1 MKWYTYLICFILIVV
16 GVFCG
21 IELYKEVK
29 AESYV
34 NGSIDIS
41 NKFSQESFNY
51 SSSSVAFYHDD
62 YDTTDTYTFQKDLLV
77 VDSFNGKE
85 KTYQVILNDYILFNT
100 EFNPGSIFSNVAI
113 DFYDTEGNV
122 ICNADMK
129 ISIVFLSNKTQL
141 TLATVGDKNSS
152 FLQQYFTDNGIRLR
166 VVEIL

>member
-1 MKWYTYLICFILIVV
+1 MKWYTYLICFILIIV

-21 IELYKEVK
+21 IELYKEIK

>member
-1 MKWYTYLICFILIVV
+1 MKWYTYLICFILIIV

-21 IELYKEVK
+21 IELYKEIK

-51 SSSSVAFYHDD
+51 SSSSVSFYHDD
-62 YDTTDTYTFQKDLLV
+62 YDTTNSYSFQKDLLV

-85 KTYQVILNDYILFNT
+85 KTYQVILNDYILLDT

>member
-1 MKWYTYLICFILIVV
+1 MKWYTYLICFILIIV

-21 IELYKEVK
+21 IELYKEIK

-77 VDSFNGKE
+77 VDSFNGLE
-85 KTYQVILNDYILFNT
+85 NTYQVVLNDYILFDT
-100 EFNPGSIFSNVAI
+100 EFNAGSIFSTIDI
-113 DFYDTEGNV
+113 DFYDTDGNIV
-122 ICNADMK
+122 CNADMK

>member
-1 MKWYTYLICFILIVV
+1 MKWYTYLICFILIIV

-21 IELYKEVK
+21 IELYKEIK

-77 VDSFNGKE
+77 VDTFNGKE

-152 FLQQYFTDNGIRLR
+152 FLQQYFTDNGIRLS
-166 VVEIL
+166 VIEI

>member
-1 MKWYTYLICFILIVV
+1 MY
-16 GVFCG
+16 
-21 IELYKEVK
+21 
-29 AESYV
+29 ES
-34 NGSIDIS
+34 
-41 NKFSQESFNY
+41 
-51 SSSSVAFYHDD
+51 
-62 YDTTDTYTFQKDLLV
+62 
-77 VDSFNGKE
+77 SFNGKE

>member
-1 MKWYTYLICFILIVV
+1 MKWYTYLICFILIIV

-21 IELYKEVK
+21 IELYKEIK

-85 KTYQVILNDYILFNT
+85 KIYQVILNDYILFNT

>member
-1 MKWYTYLICFILIVV
+1 MKWYTYVICVVLILV
-16 GVFCG
+16 GIFLG
-21 IELYKEVK
+21 IELYKDIK
-29 AESYV
+29 AESYI

-41 NKFSQESFNY
+41 NQFSQESFNY
-51 SSSSVAFYHDD
+51 SSSSVTFYHDD
-62 YDTTDTYTFQKDLLV
+62 YDTTNSYSFQKDLLV

-85 KTYQVILNDYILFNT
+85 KTYQVILNDYILLDT
-100 EFNPGSIFSNVAI
+100 EFNPGSIFSTVAI
-113 DFYDTEGNV
+113 DFYDTDGNV

-141 TLATVGDKNSS
+141 TLATIGDKDAG

>member
-1 MKWYTYLICFILIVV
+1 MKWYTYLICFVLIII

-21 IELYKEVK
+21 IELYKEIK

-51 SSSSVAFYHDD
+51 SSSSVTFYHDD
-62 YDTTDTYTFQKDLLV
+62 YDTTNSYSFQKDLLV

-85 KTYQVILNDYILFNT
+85 KTYQVILNDYILLDT
-100 EFNPGSIFSNVAI
+100 EFNPGSIFSTVAI
-113 DFYDTEGNV
+113 DFYDTDGNV

-141 TLATVGDKNSS
+141 TLATIGDKDAG

>member
-1 MKWYTYLICFILIVV
+1 MKWYTYVICVVLILV
-16 GVFCG
+16 GIFLG
-21 IELYKEVK
+21 IELYKDIK
-29 AESYV
+29 AESYI

-41 NKFSQESFNY
+41 NQFSQESFNY
-51 SSSSVAFYHDD
+51 SSSSVTFYHDD
-62 YDTTDTYTFQKDLLV
+62 YDTTNSYSFQKDLLV

-85 KTYQVILNDYILFNT
+85 KTYQVILNDYILLDT
-100 EFNPGSIFSNVAI
+100 EFNPGSIFSTVAI
-113 DFYDTEGNV
+113 DFYDTDGNV

>member
-1 MKWYTYLICFILIVV
+1 MKWYTYLICFILIIV

-21 IELYKEVK
+21 IELYKEIK

-100 EFNPGSIFSNVAI
+100 EFNPGSIFSNVEI

>member
-1 MKWYTYLICFILIVV
+1 MKWYTYLICFILIIV

-21 IELYKEVK
+21 IELYKEIK

-51 SSSSVAFYHDD
+51 SSSSVSFYHDD

>member
-1 MKWYTYLICFILIVV
+1 MKWYTYLICFILIIVS
-16 GVFCG
+16 VFCG
-21 IELYKEVK
+21 IELYKEIK

-62 YDTTDTYTFQKDLLV
+62 YDATDTYTFQKDLLV

>member
-1 MKWYTYLICFILIVV
+1 MKWYTYLICFVLIII

-21 IELYKEVK
+21 IELYKEIK

-51 SSSSVAFYHDD
+51 SSSSVTFYHDD
-62 YDTTDTYTFQKDLLV
+62 YDTTNSYSFQKDLLV

-100 EFNPGSIFSNVAI
+100 EFNHGSIFSNVAI

>member
-1 MKWYTYLICFILIVV
+1 MKWYTYLICFVLIII

-21 IELYKEVK
+21 IELYKEIK

-100 EFNPGSIFSNVAI
+100 EFNPGSIFSNVEI

>member
-1 MKWYTYLICFILIVV
+1 MKWYTYLICFILIIV

-21 IELYKEVK
+21 IELYKEIK

-100 EFNPGSIFSNVAI
+100 EFNPGSIFSSVAI

>member
-1 MKWYTYLICFILIVV
+1 MKWYIYLICFVLIVI

-21 IELYKEVK
+21 IELYKELK

-41 NKFSQESFNY
+41 NKFEMESFNY

-122 ICNADMK
+122 ICNADIK

>member
-1 MKWYTYLICFILIVV
+1 MKWYTYLICFILIIV

-21 IELYKEVK
+21 IELYKEIK

-51 SSSSVAFYHDD
+51 SSSSVSFYHDD

-113 DFYDTEGNV
+113 DFYDTEGSV